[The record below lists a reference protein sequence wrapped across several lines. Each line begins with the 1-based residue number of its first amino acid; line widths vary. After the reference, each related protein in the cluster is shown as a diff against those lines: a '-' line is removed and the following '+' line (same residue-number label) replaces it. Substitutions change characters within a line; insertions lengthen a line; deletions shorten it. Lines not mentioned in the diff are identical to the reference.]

1 MAVNPYFRR
10 NNVGEQNLLESLTT
24 EAIKIHGHEM
34 VYIPRE
40 TVTEDKILG
49 EEVSKFKDA
58 NRIEMY
64 LENAEGFDGESD
76 MTRFGLDIRENCTF
90 VVSKRR
96 FLEVMSHNTSIRDL
110 GRPRE
115 GDLIYFDY
123 PYNLFEIKYVEHD
136 NPFYPLGQRYSFK
149 LYCEAFKYT
158 QEEIDTGET
167 EMDSAVQ
174 AVATY
179 KKRFTLGAGSG
190 TFVVGEEVYAG
201 SSATPHAV
209 GRVDAYTV
217 TSDATPI
224 KYLTVNI
231 TSKNGFDI
239 GDTVIGRTSGA
250 SYAITT
256 ISNTDTLTTNANIQD
271 NEAIDLEANRDNIF
285 DFTEK
290 DPFSE
295 GLY

>member
-64 LENAEGFDGESD
+64 MENAEGFDGESD

-96 FLEVMSHNTSIRDL
+96 FLEVMSHNTAIRDL

-115 GDLIYFDY
+115 GDIIYFDY
-123 PYNLFEIKYVEHD
+123 PYNMFEIKYVEHD

-158 QEEIDTGET
+158 QEEIDTGESD
-167 EMDSAVQ
+167 MDA
-174 AVATY
+174 AVAVVAKY
-179 KKRFTLGAGSG
+179 QKRLTITSSAEAFT
-190 TFVVGEEVYAG
+190 VGEEVYAG
-201 SSATPHAV
+201 SISAPHAL
-209 GRVDAYTV
+209 GRVDAVLDTTNPTLY
-217 TSDATPI
+217 
-224 KYLTVNI
+224 YLTVNVQ
-231 TSKNGFDI
+231 TGTFEV
-239 GDTVIGRTSGA
+239 GDTITGKTSGA
-250 SYAITT
+250 TSTVSAITD
-256 ISNTDTLTTNANIQD
+256 TDTRTTNANIQD
-271 NEAIDLEANRDNIF
+271 NEALDLETNRDNIF